1 MKCIS
6 RTIIGPDKCPAYE
19 FYTTGGVPKKNVPA
33 TSFVSYYQLSRVPRA
48 QFDLQDR
55 SRYWLRLGDMMR
67 ITGIQIKLKMILK
80 AKSGFRIRMLMI
92 QTPYC
97 AEEFLEDGEIVP
109 DNASLNR
116 SLGDE
121 VGSFLPNAQQFSVVG
136 KDGHDVDVATIRE
149 KYAGMF
155 EKQLRLTKD
164 MTFHEE
170 LMSMKVTHPNMMVLS
185 DRRVFVRNRKN
196 VTRTFNWSFF
206 RKMVTTIRYP
216 PVTYG
221 GEMEH
226 VGQNDPGVPDRKI
239 FVFFIITPAVEQLEV
254 PLGAYRAVDE
264 TPDAGHGVQT
274 PLRFGSVAPGPYH
287 LGSIPE
293 EVVED
298 AEDDEGDGGAAAAA
312 PAQAGPSRVARSRVT
327 TRSGSADPGTQV
339 VDYDRMR
346 DAMVDALNV
355 NRENLREDR
364 ERKKKEEAD
373 AKLAQSVDE
382 QFTSQ
387 WAEDQGMLLKP
398 TFNMWFKDM
407 PKSLS
412 SLVLRPHVRKY
423 KYRR

>member
-1 MKCIS
+1 
-6 RTIIGPDKCPAYE
+6 
-19 FYTTGGVPKKNVPA
+19 
-33 TSFVSYYQLSRVPRA
+33 
-48 QFDLQDR
+48 
-55 SRYWLRLGDMMR
+55 MMR

-80 AKSGFRIRMLMI
+80 AKSGFHIRMLMI

-97 AEEFLEDGEIVP
+97 AEEFLEDGEVVP
-109 DNASLNR
+109 DNESLNR

-121 VGSFLPNAQQFSVVG
+121 VGSFLPNAQQFSVIG
-136 KDGHDVDVATIRE
+136 KDDHDVDVATIRV

-155 EKQLRLTKD
+155 EKQLHLTKD

-185 DRRVFVRNRKN
+185 DRRVFVCNRKN

-216 PVTYG
+216 PITYS

-226 VGQNDPGVPDRKI
+226 VGQNDPGVPDRKV

-254 PLGAYRAVDE
+254 PLGAYRAIDE
-264 TPDAGHGVQT
+264 NPDARHGVQA

-298 AEDDEGDGGAAAAA
+298 AEDDEDGGGAAAAA
-312 PAQAGPSRVARSRVT
+312 PAQAGPSRVARTRAT
-327 TRSGSADPGTQV
+327 TRSGSADPGTHV

-407 PKSLS
+407 PKSMS
-412 SLVLRPHVRKY
+412 SLVLRPHMCKY
-423 KYRR
+423 KYSR